1 MMRTTPARMSR
12 MLMPKRNENASP
24 KISTPIH
31 TAVTGSRAPMMA
43 EGVEPIRLIEI
54 VMKKS
59 ESTVGRRA
67 NCRAHPH
74 CIGVWS
80 ICRLSPDNHE
90 NTNIAMKQN
99 TKIQK
104 VNFRL
109 DMVVCHWLTAMM

>member
-1 MMRTTPARMSR
+1 MP
-12 MLMPKRNENASP
+12 MPKRNENASP

-67 NCRAHPH
+67 NSDIHYGRIEGALFNGGFSSH
-74 CIGVWS
+74 IY
-80 ICRLSPDNHE
+80 
-90 NTNIAMKQN
+90 
-99 TKIQK
+99 
-104 VNFRL
+104 
-109 DMVVCHWLTAMM
+109 